1 MSDFIV
7 LKNVRLAYPQL
18 KTAKAA
24 KNDDGTT
31 GIPKYSATFLID
43 PASPEGQEALKAVKD
58 SAIASAKA
66 KWPSNYADILKMLK
80 DQQRLC
86 YREGPHYASTGELRR
101 GWEGMVA
108 LGASRYEDRGRPGL
122 FGKDLAPLG
131 DDPKGVVYAGCYVNA
146 KVNVYAWDSPKF
158 GKRIMAELLAVM
170 YHAQGDAF
178 VGGSVP
184 DASGFEGLAVGQPAE
199 TSAAGLL

>member
-1 MSDFIV
+1 MSDFII
-7 LKNVRLAYPQL
+7 LPNVRLAYPQL
-18 KTAKAA
+18 KQAKSQTS
-24 KNDDGTT
+24 DDGKP

-43 PASPEGQEALKAVKD
+43 PATPEGQAALKQVKD
-58 SAIASAKA
+58 TAIASAKA
-66 KWPSNYADILKMLK
+66 KWPANYAEILKMLK

-86 YREGPHYASTGELRR
+86 YREGPHYAKDGSPRN

-122 FGKDLAPLG
+122 FDAAVQPLG
-131 DDPKGVVYAGCYVNA
+131 EDPKGVIYAGCYVNA

-170 YHAQGDAF
+170 FARKGDAF
-178 VGGSVP
+178 TGGSVP
-184 DASGFEGLAVGQPAE
+184 DASGFEGLATEAASE
-199 TSAAGLL
+199 TSAEGLL